1 LENRFYFDEINTI
14 KLALEHQQTTVNSTN
29 EQYYDDAMTL
39 EYLRSPNFSVSIVS
53 ELQTKEPEAGRKLR
67 KFWSFIQF
75 GYKIGDHTDVSIL
88 FGTRQAGN
96 ICIGGVCR
104 YEPEFSGIE
113 FKMFTRF

>member
-1 LENRFYFDEINTI
+1 MNLT
-14 KLALEHQQTTVNSTN
+14 Q
-29 EQYYDDAMTL
+29 EQYYDDAITL
-39 EYLRSPNFSVSIVS
+39 EYLRSPKFSVSVVS
-53 ELQTKEPEAGRKLR
+53 EMQTTEPETDRTVR

-75 GYKIGDHTDVSIL
+75 GYNIGDHTDVSIL